1 MIIFIILVV
10 LLDILF
16 LKKIIDLVNAGKKGG
31 IREAEVNISGSLKTD
46 ALSKTALDNISA
58 DEMFACWEDDKER
71 YGNFLEKF
79 NSENEE

>member
-16 LKKIIDLVNAGKKGG
+16 LKKIIGLVNAGKKGD

-58 DEMFACWEDDKER
+58 DEMFGCWEDDKER
-71 YGNFLEKF
+71 YCNFLEKF